1 MEHQNNSSKIISYIT
16 LRRTVGILGI
26 SLPFVLMVGTVAA
39 SDCCHVQYSVSLYYH
54 TVSRNLFVGILCAV
68 ALFMFAYRGYDMHD
82 RVAGILAFIFA
93 LGIAFFPT
101 VPDPDEIIEACTIV
115 PDNPNPLVGIIHFVS
130 AALFFL
136 VLSYFSL
143 VLFTR
148 TKDNDKANHTPE
160 KKKRN
165 VIYRICGIIML
176 ACLVLIALWFLLIK
190 KHFPSIQEYRP
201 VFWLE
206 TGALVAFGISWLT
219 KGHVIWRD
227 KPETTEH

>member
-1 MEHQNNSSKIISYIT
+1 MEYQNQSSKIISYIT
-16 LRRTVGILGI
+16 LRRAVGILGI
-26 SLPFVLMVGTVAA
+26 SLPFALMVGTVIA

-54 TVSRNLFVGILCAV
+54 TISRNLFVGILCAV

-101 VPDPDEIIEACTIV
+101 VPDPDEIIEGCTII
-115 PDNPNPLVGIIHFVS
+115 PLNPNPLVAIIHFVS
-130 AALFFL
+130 ATLFFL

-148 TKDNDKANHTPE
+148 TKDGNPLNHTPE

-165 VIYRICGIIML
+165 TVYRICGFVML
-176 ACLVLIALWFLLIK
+176 GCLALIGVWFLFIK
-190 KHFPSIQEYRP
+190 KHFPELQSFRP

-206 TGALVAFGISWLT
+206 TTALVAFGISWLT
-219 KGHVIWRD
+219 KGKLIYRD
-227 KPETTEH
+227 KE